1 MSAHKPYAWMANYI
15 ESAKQLNELRKMN
28 DHLAVVKETNITS
41 VHEKVMWHKGM
52 TWCSTL
58 ASLCERLKYIIT

>member
-52 TWCSTL
+52 T
-58 ASLCERLKYIIT
+58 